1 MSSDKSTMQSKQLE
15 RPRLVRNYHH
25 NITSE
30 LVAIRDNVFR
40 PTMSPP
46 SSVSTQDMSSDNW
59 LRALAISEHS
69 IAFREHEAAEV
80 AVSTIQR
87 QVYLD
92 GGVESLLVL
101 AQERYAK
108 AGQELT
114 AAEEKLRSF

>member
-1 MSSDKSTMQSKQLE
+1 MSSDKSTMQSKQLQ
-15 RPRLVRNYHH
+15 RPRLVRSYHH

-30 LVAIRDNVFR
+30 WIAIRDNVCQ
-40 PTMSPP
+40 PIISPP

-69 IAFREHEAAEV
+69 KAFREHEAAEM
-80 AVSTIQR
+80 AVSTFQQKI
-87 QVYLD
+87 YME
-92 GGVESLLVL
+92 GGDESLLVL

-108 AGQELT
+108 AGQELN

>member
-1 MSSDKSTMQSKQLE
+1 MSSDKSTMQSKQLQ

-25 NITSE
+25 NIATE
-30 LVAIRDNVFR
+30 WVAIRDNVCQSII
-40 PTMSPP
+40 SPP

-92 GGVESLLVL
+92 GGDESLLVL